1 LQGVLVPAA
10 QSAPGVSRVPVLV
23 ATTRERSTTDAGD
36 MFSSHPAQK
45 LSYASITVSI
55 PPDEARK
62 IGKVQWPTSVP
73 GNPTRDFVTASA
85 EYLDKN
91 SFDTAISTIAKS
103 TGRTKALVFVHGFNN
118 RFDEAVYRLAQI
130 VQDSKAPVIPVL
142 FSWPSKGLVQLDA
155 YKYDLQVANESRAA
169 LRELIRTIASNR
181 SVKEI
186 TVLCH
191 SMGCWPALEGLQS
204 NSIRVTRNSGTVKG
218 VLLVAPDLDVEVFR
232 TEVRQIG
239 KPRPRIAVFASQDDH
254 ALKISKSIW
263 GKTRLGDANLDRAY
277 WTDFERNGI
286 MFFDLTHLQGDAHS
300 RAFEDITS
308 VMGMIEQRFASGQD
322 LPESEPS
329 LASEQ

>member
-1 LQGVLVPAA
+1 
-10 QSAPGVSRVPVLV
+10 
-23 ATTRERSTTDAGD
+23 
-36 MFSSHPAQK
+36 MFSSHPAHE

-62 IGKVQWPTSVP
+62 IGKVQWPTTVP
-73 GNPTRDFVTASA
+73 GDPTHDFVTAST
-85 EYLDKN
+85 EYFDKK
-91 SFDTAISTIAKS
+91 SFNAAISTIAKS
-103 TGRTKALVFVHGFNN
+103 TGRTKVLVFVHGFNN

-142 FSWPSKGLVQLDA
+142 FSWPSKGVVQLDA
-155 YKYDLQVANESRAA
+155 YKYDLQVANQSRAA
-169 LRELIRTIASNR
+169 LRELISTIATNR
-181 SVKEI
+181 SVKGI

-204 NSIRVTRNSGTVKG
+204 NSIRVTRNSGMVKG
-218 VLLVAPDLDVEVFR
+218 VLLVAPDLDVDVFR
-232 TEVRQIG
+232 TEVRHMG
-239 KPRPRIAVFASQDDH
+239 KPRPHIAVFASQDDN

-277 WTDFERNGI
+277 WSDFERNGI

-308 VMGMIEQRFASGQD
+308 VMGMIEQRFAAGED
-322 LPESEPS
+322 LPESEPT
-329 LASEQ
+329 LTSEQ